1 MSKKIYNDIIIKTKD
16 KDLLKFSYDDEI
28 GIFYETINNNKK
40 SKKNIILKQSFKYFY
55 VTEDFNRNVNLIC
68 QDIIGNITLCI
79 LEDDTWKFKTL
90 FCIKHNF
97 IMPINVKG
105 FYLNKDFKFLFNSDN
120 DLKNIYFKD
129 KFNTSL
135 EKIYSEN
142 NNIDIDYS
150 ILEGSNYISLIIHSI
165 SFEMYKL
172 ILKSFKKGEDI
183 WSENKIVYITN
194 QLYVDTSYYISNNI
208 VHFLLAINEGKRKS
222 IIYKNINLD
231 KSEKLQRETII
242 FESSDISSCLIIQI
256 KEVLWALW
264 ISNDKIYGC
273 YSMNFGEDF
282 SKPSVYKIL
291 NEESIKKV
299 IYIENCE
306 KKEIYINEKNDNIKI
321 LLEEILNNE
330 FLFKINYKE
339 ISYNSIEKEEIII
352 AKKEIKKLK
361 EIVNNQKSQIIK
373 LEDKLY
379 KGKEF

>member
-306 KKEIYINEKNDNIKI
+306 KKEIYINEKNDNIKF

>member
-306 KKEIYINEKNDNIKI
+306 KKEIYINEKNDNIKF

-373 LEDKLY
+373 LEYKLY

>member
-172 ILKSFKKGEDI
+172 VLKSFKKDENT
-183 WSENKIVYITN
+183 WSENKIIYITN
-194 QLYVDTSYYISNNI
+194 HPYVDTSYCITNNI
-208 VHFLLAINEGKRKS
+208 VHFLIAVNEEKTKS

-231 KSEKLQRETII
+231 KNEKLQRETII
-242 FESSDISSCLIIQI
+242 FENENISSCLIIKL

-264 ISNDKIYGC
+264 ISDNKLYGC
-273 YSMNFGEDF
+273 YSINFGEDF
-282 SKPSVYKIL
+282 SKPLVYKIL
-291 NEESIKKV
+291 KEENIKKV
-299 IYIENCE
+299 SYIENYE
-306 KKEIYINEKNDNIKI
+306 NKEIYINENNDCIN
-321 LLEEILNNE
+321 LFLEEILNNE
-330 FLFKINYKE
+330 FLLEINYKE
-339 ISYNSIEKEEIII
+339 ISYKLKEKEEINIFN
-352 AKKEIKKLK
+352 KEIKKLK
-361 EIVNNQKSQIIK
+361 EIVNKQRSQIMK

-379 KGKEF
+379 KGRNL